1 MMDNNKH
8 NFSPHPSPLIK
19 FGQLNVNGLCSPVR
33 QQHLLNFFLH
43 SSFGALSINDT
54 RLSPSTTKFIFK
66 NEHSQHHFKS
76 YWACSSSSSRPH
88 DGVGILLRN
97 PLHKHVQTID
107 PWNGRLL
114 KLDLFFHQTK
124 ISIISI
130 YYPPSGSVHQS
141 ICNDLIAKLLSWLD
155 YARANNY
162 FVVILGDFN
171 ADVIAH
177 SNYSPNHF
185 KLLRLL
191 SSRFFTDHQAHS
203 STNGPDPTFFH
214 DNGSSR
220 LDYIWSSPGFP
231 APGLFS
237 QVVICPGLLDRP
249 FTDHKVLTT
258 VFDFSSCLAI
268 LAKSRYKQKKEMRT
282 VFSYASTSVEQ
293 WNNFTTEVDDSL
305 GVYLDRQYHPNSD
318 FSSLSLDRMWH
329 ALKAAIISAAIETLP
344 FQKFLDQFLYRLTTR
359 RFNRPTQ
366 IAQMTAALP
375 SYLETLASLLPD
387 YSVPTYS
394 TTPASVF
401 KSFLRSQ
408 KNLVSAFLSTKF
420 AQHLTDSVEYYTALH
435 DEHFSNSLGTFIDSA
450 LSVEK
455 RSIVLDRVLV
465 VLDSTPTLL
474 TDPSDIKQAAISHF
488 QSIVSPPLV
497 RYSSITSF
505 PARWQQAYTFLT
517 NVSASLYDP
526 VLAPISLQEW
536 SAVISSMPN
545 NKASGPSK
553 ISYEMIKHLSGEALD
568 FSLLL
573 ANTCLSRGDIPAD
586 WREAVVYPIPKPH
599 DFDAQLKNTRPITLL
614 ETVRKCV
621 VKVVTNRL
629 SNILADSKVLQGGN
643 FAGLPG
649 SSTDVPIKMLDA
661 IIHQHKHDSTDNQ
674 ELWIVSQDISKAFDS
689 MDLNMLKLALDRL
702 HIPALL
708 VRFILNLFTR
718 RNNKIITCH
727 GDTAAYRV
735 RVGIDQGEIISP
747 LLWVIY
753 LDPLLTVLNQE
764 ARDPFILKSSALL
777 NYSPL
782 EFEQHS
788 LPISHLTFMDD
799 STLIASSK
807 FGIEDR
813 LSITAEFYTLNNVQ
827 ANSAKYVLLSSSSP
841 SSKIIF
847 DLTPSFLVSD
857 LSLSLSSLSLHA
869 SFRFLGVWFSLSA
882 SSDFVLKQ
890 ARSMVKDMA
899 ALLGPKKLLAQ
910 HVAYLYNAVLLPRL
924 EFRLQTTLFSESTIQ
939 SIVKPLFSVLRRKA
953 GLAMTTPLPLLFL
966 KLPFSIQNAFYRF
979 LSSHIA
985 SWQKIFTHP
994 DFKDFALYAISYLQG
1009 YLGAESCPT
1018 TINLEPWSQIVSLRT
1033 HTLFNSLLFSSRLN
1047 ITWSLSFRPPRHDLQ
1062 PALPLRSILPHSIF
1076 QSSWKLWKNLNIFVL
1091 AQLISPCGRYLMNW
1105 PDLRYLGIV
1114 GRKGRIPNWFTF
1126 INNNFLSSFSST
1138 LLLSSYFINSSFT
1151 LASPCLLDHTV
1162 KDYSFYPQW
1171 AINLD
1176 SATQTL
1182 SVGRVCIT
1190 YKKQNSA
1197 IMSHWLPVFTSADE
1211 RSYDPCP
1218 GCALNIPALSKKSA
1232 IKQRCNSEKCFF
1244 NVTLSD
1250 TVGYPTRN
1258 AKVFAAYLPITLS
1271 TSWSYATSLALVHFS
1286 NASPALSPLFKD
1298 RIDRIEDTILPLSVQ
1313 SLYTD
1318 GSFHPANDSSPSFMT
1333 SAWIALDD
1341 VGLVL
1346 ESSSMHLPSYF
1357 PSALRSE
1364 ISAVL
1369 LGLNALS
1376 RDSSISIHTDC
1387 SQLISL
1393 WTRFVDA
1400 PFSPKLLRE
1409 PNHLLWLSIRQLIMD
1424 RNLNVELIKVPAH
1437 GDDIYNIQADSL
1449 AKDAHSSLQP
1459 TTLLSTFCYAPCLLT
1474 FNSLPI
1480 DVNIRHFLRS
1490 IADAR
1495 ALLSFCSL
1503 ARFTALGSPSLF
1515 DWAGIYFCLS
1525 QIKGFASHRN
1535 GRPEFWIFRIKLLL
1549 DMLPTLTT
1557 LQQRKPY
1564 LYSPD
1569 WLCPQCNSAPEDL
1582 NHLWTCPYILP
1593 DLNPCLTHRSEVI
1606 KFRDSCLSSFL
1617 SLKSLDISFHT
1628 EFFAL
1633 DCWNYEAPSSSCL
1646 WLTRGLLPAHLTA
1659 FLNQHFPLSV
1669 IYKIISPLLND
1680 FQVELY
1686 GEIWLCRNVLFHAWE
1701 ESQGISA
1708 ASKLRG
1714 PSINSSPIVSSP
1726 HTNNSSLAT
1735 VSQDSWISWISSS
1748 IIRGGS
1754 WISHL
1759 DFLRRLTVQPLRI
1772 SFW

>member
-1 MMDNNKH
+1 MLDNNKH
-8 NFSPHPSPLIK
+8 NFSLHPSPLIK

-54 RLSPSTTKFIFK
+54 RLSPSNAKFIFK

-76 YWACSSSSSRPH
+76 YWACSSSSSCPH

-191 SSRFFTDHQAHS
+191 SSQVFTDHQAHS

-237 QVVICPGLLDRP
+237 QVVTCPGLLDRP

-258 VFDFSSCLAI
+258 VFDFI
-268 LAKSRYKQKKEMRT
+268 
-282 VFSYASTSVEQ
+282 EQ

-305 GVYLDRQYHPNSD
+305 GVYLDRQYHPNFD
-318 FSSLSLDRMWH
+318 FSSISLDRMWH

-344 FQKFLDQFLYRLTTR
+344 FQKVSNTHRHSYSPELTKLIAINKFLDRFLYRLTTR
-359 RFNRPTQ
+359 RSNWPTQ

-375 SYLETLASLLPD
+375 SHLENLASLLPD

-420 AQHLTDSVEYYTALH
+420 AQHLTDSVEYYTALR
-435 DEHFSNSLGTFIDSA
+435 DEHFLNSLGTFIDSA

-455 RSIVLDRVLV
+455 CSIVLDRVLV

-488 QSIVSPPLV
+488 QSIVSPPLT
-497 RYSSITSF
+497 RYSSIISF
-505 PARWQQAYTFLT
+505 PARWQQAYTPLA

-536 SAVISSMPN
+536 STVISSMPN

-599 DFDAQLKNTRPITLL
+599 EFDAQLKNTRPITLL
-614 ETVRKCV
+614 ETVQKCV

-629 SNILADSKVLQGGN
+629 SNILADNKVLQGGN

-649 SSTDVPIKMLDA
+649 GSTDVPIKMLDA
-661 IIHQHKHDSTDNQ
+661 IIHQHKHDSTDDQ

-689 MDLNMLKLALDRL
+689 MDLNMLKLALDR
-702 HIPALL
+702 
-708 VRFILNLFTR
+708 
-718 RNNKIITCH
+718 
-727 GDTAAYRV
+727 V
-735 RVGIDQGEIISP
+735 RVGIDQGEIIFP
-747 LLWVIY
+747 LFWVIY

-807 FGIEDR
+807 SGIEDR

-847 DLTPSFLVSD
+847 DLTPSFLVSY

-899 ALLGPKKLLAQ
+899 ALLRPKKLLAQ

-953 GLAMTTPLPLLFL
+953 GLATTTPLPLLFL

-985 SWQKIFTHP
+985 SWQKIFTPP

-1009 YLGAESCPT
+1009 YLDAESCPT
-1018 TINLEPWSQIVSLRT
+1018 TINLEPWSQIISLRT

-1062 PALPLRSILPHSIF
+1062 PALPL
-1076 QSSWKLWKNLNIFVL
+1076 
-1091 AQLISPCGRYLMNW
+1091 
-1105 PDLRYLGIV
+1105 
-1114 GRKGRIPNWFTF
+1114 
-1126 INNNFLSSFSST
+1126 
-1138 LLLSSYFINSSFT
+1138 
-1151 LASPCLLDHTV
+1151 
-1162 KDYSFYPQW
+1162 
-1171 AINLD
+1171 
-1176 SATQTL
+1176 
-1182 SVGRVCIT
+1182 
-1190 YKKQNSA
+1190 
-1197 IMSHWLPVFTSADE
+1197 
-1211 RSYDPCP
+1211 
-1218 GCALNIPALSKKSA
+1218 
-1232 IKQRCNSEKCFF
+1232 
-1244 NVTLSD
+1244 
-1250 TVGYPTRN
+1250 
-1258 AKVFAAYLPITLS
+1258 
-1271 TSWSYATSLALVHFS
+1271 
-1286 NASPALSPLFKD
+1286 
-1298 RIDRIEDTILPLSVQ
+1298 
-1313 SLYTD
+1313 
-1318 GSFHPANDSSPSFMT
+1318 
-1333 SAWIALDD
+1333 
-1341 VGLVL
+1341 
-1346 ESSSMHLPSYF
+1346 
-1357 PSALRSE
+1357 
-1364 ISAVL
+1364 
-1369 LGLNALS
+1369 
-1376 RDSSISIHTDC
+1376 
-1387 SQLISL
+1387 
-1393 WTRFVDA
+1393 
-1400 PFSPKLLRE
+1400 
-1409 PNHLLWLSIRQLIMD
+1409 
-1424 RNLNVELIKVPAH
+1424 
-1437 GDDIYNIQADSL
+1437 
-1449 AKDAHSSLQP
+1449 
-1459 TTLLSTFCYAPCLLT
+1459 
-1474 FNSLPI
+1474 
-1480 DVNIRHFLRS
+1480 
-1490 IADAR
+1490 
-1495 ALLSFCSL
+1495 
-1503 ARFTALGSPSLF
+1503 
-1515 DWAGIYFCLS
+1515 
-1525 QIKGFASHRN
+1525 
-1535 GRPEFWIFRIKLLL
+1535 
-1549 DMLPTLTT
+1549 
-1557 LQQRKPY
+1557 
-1564 LYSPD
+1564 
-1569 WLCPQCNSAPEDL
+1569 
-1582 NHLWTCPYILP
+1582 
-1593 DLNPCLTHRSEVI
+1593 
-1606 KFRDSCLSSFL
+1606 
-1617 SLKSLDISFHT
+1617 
-1628 EFFAL
+1628 
-1633 DCWNYEAPSSSCL
+1633 
-1646 WLTRGLLPAHLTA
+1646 
-1659 FLNQHFPLSV
+1659 
-1669 IYKIISPLLND
+1669 
-1680 FQVELY
+1680 
-1686 GEIWLCRNVLFHAWE
+1686 
-1701 ESQGISA
+1701 
-1708 ASKLRG
+1708 
-1714 PSINSSPIVSSP
+1714 
-1726 HTNNSSLAT
+1726 
-1735 VSQDSWISWISSS
+1735 
-1748 IIRGGS
+1748 
-1754 WISHL
+1754 
-1759 DFLRRLTVQPLRI
+1759 
-1772 SFW
+1772 

>member
-1 MMDNNKH
+1 MIDNNKH
-8 NFSPHPSPLIK
+8 SFSPHPSPLIK

-54 RLSPSTTKFIFK
+54 RLSPSNAKFIFK
-66 NEHSQHHFKS
+66 NEHSLHHFKS

-214 DNGSSR
+214 DNGSLR

-237 QVVICPGLLDRP
+237 QVVTCPGLLDRP

-268 LAKSRYKQKKEMRT
+268 LAKSRLKQKKELRT
-282 VFSYASTSVEQ
+282 IFSYASTSVEQ

-305 GVYLDRQYHPNSD
+305 GVYLDRQYHPNFD

-329 ALKAAIISAAIETLP
+329 ALKAAIISAAIKTLP
-344 FQKFLDQFLYRLTTR
+344 FQKFLDRFLYRLTTR
-359 RFNRPTQ
+359 RSNRPTQ

-375 SYLETLASLLPD
+375 SHLENLASLLPD

-408 KNLVSAFLSTKF
+408 KNLVSAFLFTKF
-420 AQHLTDSVEYYTALH
+420 AQHLTDSVEYYTALR

-474 TDPSDIKQAAISHF
+474 TDPSDIKHAAVSHF
-488 QSIVSPPLV
+488 QSIVSPPLT
-497 RYSSITSF
+497 RYSSIISF
-505 PARWQQAYTFLT
+505 PARWQQAYTSLA

-536 SAVISSMPN
+536 STVISSMPN

-599 DFDAQLKNTRPITLL
+599 EFDAQLKNTRPITLL

-621 VKVVTNRL
+621 VKVITNRL
-629 SNILADSKVLQGGN
+629 SNILADNKVLQGGN

-649 SSTDVPIKMLDA
+649 GSTDVPIKMLDA
-661 IIHQHKHDSTDNQ
+661 IIHQHKHDSTDDQ

-689 MDLNMLKLALDRL
+689 MDLNILKFALDRL

-807 FGIEDR
+807 SGIEDR
-813 LSITAEFYTLNNVQ
+813 LSITTEFYTLNNVQ

-841 SSKIIF
+841 SLKIIF
-847 DLTPSFLVSD
+847 DLTPSLLVSD

-869 SFRFLGVWFSLSA
+869 SFRFLGIWFSLSA

-910 HVAYLYNAVLLPRL
+910 HVAYLYNAVLLSRL

-953 GLAMTTPLPLLFL
+953 GLATTTPLPLLFL

-979 LSSHIA
+979 LSFHIA

-1018 TINLEPWSQIVSLRT
+1018 IINLEPWSQIVSLRT

-1047 ITWSLSFRPPRHDLQ
+1047 IMWSLSFWPPRHDLQ

-1076 QSSWKLWKNLNIFVL
+1076 QSSWKLWKHLNIFVL
-1091 AQLISPCGRYLMNW
+1091 AQLVSPCGRYLMNW

-1126 INNNFLSSFSST
+1126 INNNFLSSSSST

-1151 LASPCLLDHTV
+1151 LASSCLLDHTV
-1162 KDYSFYPQW
+1162 KDYSFYPQ
-1171 AINLD
+1171 
-1176 SATQTL
+1176 
-1182 SVGRVCIT
+1182 
-1190 YKKQNSA
+1190 
-1197 IMSHWLPVFTSADE
+1197 
-1211 RSYDPCP
+1211 
-1218 GCALNIPALSKKSA
+1218 
-1232 IKQRCNSEKCFF
+1232 
-1244 NVTLSD
+1244 
-1250 TVGYPTRN
+1250 
-1258 AKVFAAYLPITLS
+1258 
-1271 TSWSYATSLALVHFS
+1271 
-1286 NASPALSPLFKD
+1286 
-1298 RIDRIEDTILPLSVQ
+1298 
-1313 SLYTD
+1313 
-1318 GSFHPANDSSPSFMT
+1318 
-1333 SAWIALDD
+1333 
-1341 VGLVL
+1341 
-1346 ESSSMHLPSYF
+1346 
-1357 PSALRSE
+1357 
-1364 ISAVL
+1364 
-1369 LGLNALS
+1369 
-1376 RDSSISIHTDC
+1376 
-1387 SQLISL
+1387 
-1393 WTRFVDA
+1393 
-1400 PFSPKLLRE
+1400 
-1409 PNHLLWLSIRQLIMD
+1409 
-1424 RNLNVELIKVPAH
+1424 
-1437 GDDIYNIQADSL
+1437 
-1449 AKDAHSSLQP
+1449 
-1459 TTLLSTFCYAPCLLT
+1459 
-1474 FNSLPI
+1474 
-1480 DVNIRHFLRS
+1480 
-1490 IADAR
+1490 
-1495 ALLSFCSL
+1495 
-1503 ARFTALGSPSLF
+1503 
-1515 DWAGIYFCLS
+1515 
-1525 QIKGFASHRN
+1525 
-1535 GRPEFWIFRIKLLL
+1535 
-1549 DMLPTLTT
+1549 
-1557 LQQRKPY
+1557 
-1564 LYSPD
+1564 
-1569 WLCPQCNSAPEDL
+1569 
-1582 NHLWTCPYILP
+1582 
-1593 DLNPCLTHRSEVI
+1593 
-1606 KFRDSCLSSFL
+1606 
-1617 SLKSLDISFHT
+1617 
-1628 EFFAL
+1628 
-1633 DCWNYEAPSSSCL
+1633 
-1646 WLTRGLLPAHLTA
+1646 
-1659 FLNQHFPLSV
+1659 
-1669 IYKIISPLLND
+1669 
-1680 FQVELY
+1680 
-1686 GEIWLCRNVLFHAWE
+1686 
-1701 ESQGISA
+1701 
-1708 ASKLRG
+1708 
-1714 PSINSSPIVSSP
+1714 
-1726 HTNNSSLAT
+1726 
-1735 VSQDSWISWISSS
+1735 
-1748 IIRGGS
+1748 
-1754 WISHL
+1754 
-1759 DFLRRLTVQPLRI
+1759 
-1772 SFW
+1772 

>member
-54 RLSPSTTKFIFK
+54 RLSPSNAKFIFK

-107 PWNGRLL
+107 PWN
-114 KLDLFFHQTK
+114 
-124 ISIISI
+124 
-130 YYPPSGSVHQS
+130 
-141 ICNDLIAKLLSWLD
+141 
-155 YARANNY
+155 
-162 FVVILGDFN
+162 VILGDFN

-203 STNGPDPTFFH
+203 STNGPDPTFFY

-237 QVVICPGLLDRP
+237 QVVTCPNLFDRP

-258 VFDFSSCLAI
+258 VFDFNSCLAI
-268 LAKSRYKQKKEMRT
+268 LAKSRLKQKKEMRT
-282 VFSYASTSVEQ
+282 IFSYASTSVEQ
-293 WNNFTTEVDDSL
+293 WNNFTVEVDDSL
-305 GVYLDRQYHPNSD
+305 GVYLDSHYRPNSD

-344 FQKFLDQFLYRLTTR
+344 FQKVSNTHRHSYSPELTKLIAINKFLDRFLYRLTTR
-359 RFNRPTQ
+359 RSNRPAQ
-366 IAQMTAALP
+366 IVQMTAALP
-375 SYLETLASLLPD
+375 SHLENLASLLPD

-420 AQHLTDSVEYYTALH
+420 AQHLTDSVEYYTALR

-474 TDPSDIKQAAISHF
+474 TDPSDIKHAAVSHF

-497 RYSSITSF
+497 HYSSITSF
-505 PARWQQAYTFLT
+505 PARWQQAYTPLT

-629 SNILADSKVLQGGN
+629 SNILADSKILQGGN

-649 SSTDVPIKMLDA
+649 GSTDVPIKMLDA
-661 IIHQHKHDSTDNQ
+661 IIHQHKHDSTDDQ

-753 LDPLLTVLNQE
+753 LDPLLTVLNQQ

-788 LPISHLTFMDD
+788 LPVSHLTFMDD

-807 FGIEDR
+807 SGIEDR

-847 DLTPSFLVSD
+847 DLSPSPLVPIPF
-857 LSLSLSSLSLHA
+857 LSLSSLSVKT

-882 SSDFVLKQ
+882 SSAFVLRQ
-890 ARSMVKDMA
+890 VRSMVKDMA

-939 SIVKPLFSVLRRKA
+939 TIVKPMFSVLRRKA
-953 GLAMTTPLPLLFL
+953 GLAATTPLPLLFL

-994 DFKDFALYAISYLQG
+994 DFKNFALYAISYLQG

-1047 ITWSLSFRPPRHDLQ
+1047 ITWSLSFRPPRRDLQ

-1091 AQLISPCGRYLMNW
+1091 AQLVSPCGRYLMNW

-1151 LASPCLLDHTV
+1151 LVSPCLLDHTV

-1197 IMSHWLPVFTSADE
+1197 IMSHWLPVSPSADE
-1211 RSYDPCP
+1211 RSYNPCP

-1244 NVTLSD
+1244 NITLSE

-1271 TSWSYATSLALVHFS
+1271 TSWSYATSLALVHLMNPPSTASFTFS
-1286 NASPALSPLFKD
+1286 PSVKD
-1298 RIDRIEDTILPLSVQ
+1298 HLDDDVLPSSVQ

-1318 GSFHPANDSSPSFMT
+1318 GSFRPANDSLSSSMA

-1341 VGLVL
+1341 DGFIL
-1346 ESSSMHLPSYF
+1346 ESSSMHLPSCF

-1364 ISAVL
+1364 IYAVL
-1369 LGLNALS
+1369 LGLTALS
-1376 RDSSISIHTDC
+1376 RDSSISIYTDC

-1393 WTRFVDA
+1393 WTRFVDV

-1409 PNHLLWLSIRQLIMD
+1409 PNHLLWFSIRQLIMD
-1424 RNLNVELIKVPAH
+1424 RNLHVDLIKVPAH
-1437 GDDIYNIQADSL
+1437 GDDIYNEQADSL
-1449 AKDAHSSLQP
+1449 AKDAHSSIQP
-1459 TTLLSTFCYAPCLLT
+1459 SVSPLAFCHAPCLLT
-1474 FNSLPI
+1474 FNSLPV
-1480 DVNIRHFLRS
+1480 DMNIRHFLRS
-1490 IADAR
+1490 IADAH

-1525 QIKGFASHRN
+1525 QIKGFASHKN

-1557 LQQRKPY
+1557 L
-1564 LYSPD
+1564 
-1569 WLCPQCNSAPEDL
+1569 
-1582 NHLWTCPYILP
+1582 
-1593 DLNPCLTHRSEVI
+1593 
-1606 KFRDSCLSSFL
+1606 
-1617 SLKSLDISFHT
+1617 
-1628 EFFAL
+1628 
-1633 DCWNYEAPSSSCL
+1633 
-1646 WLTRGLLPAHLTA
+1646 
-1659 FLNQHFPLSV
+1659 
-1669 IYKIISPLLND
+1669 
-1680 FQVELY
+1680 
-1686 GEIWLCRNVLFHAWE
+1686 
-1701 ESQGISA
+1701 
-1708 ASKLRG
+1708 
-1714 PSINSSPIVSSP
+1714 
-1726 HTNNSSLAT
+1726 
-1735 VSQDSWISWISSS
+1735 
-1748 IIRGGS
+1748 
-1754 WISHL
+1754 
-1759 DFLRRLTVQPLRI
+1759 
-1772 SFW
+1772 

>member
-1 MMDNNKH
+1 MIDNKKH

-43 SSFGALSINDT
+43 SSFGALSVNDT
-54 RLSPSTTKFIFK
+54 RLSPLNAKFIFK

-107 PWNGRLL
+107 PWNGQLL

-155 YARANNY
+155 YTRANNY
-162 FVVILGDFN
+162 FVIILGDFN

-191 SSRFFTDHQAHS
+191 SSRFFTDHQAHF

-237 QVVICPGLLDRP
+237 QVVSCPDLLDRP
-249 FTDHKVLTT
+249 FTDHKVLST

-268 LAKSRYKQKKEMRT
+268 LAKSRLKQKQELRT
-282 VFSYASTSVEQ
+282 IFSYASTSVEQ

-305 GVYLDRQYHPNSD
+305 GVYLDRQYRPNFD

-344 FQKFLDQFLYRLTTR
+344 FQKVSNTHRHSYSPELTKLIAINKFLDRFLYRLTTR
-359 RFNRPTQ
+359 RSNRLTQ

-375 SYLETLASLLPD
+375 SHLENLASLLPD

-394 TTPASVF
+394 TTPVSVF

-420 AQHLTDSVEYYTALH
+420 AQYLTDSVEYYTALR

-474 TDPSDIKQAAISHF
+474 TDPSDIKHAAVSHF

-497 RYSSITSF
+497 HYSSITSF
-505 PARWQQAYTFLT
+505 PARWQQAYTPLT
-517 NVSASLYDP
+517 NVSASLYGP

-553 ISYEMIKHLSGEALD
+553 ISYEMIKHLSGKALD

-629 SNILADSKVLQGGN
+629 SNILADNKILQGGN

-649 SSTDVPIKMLDA
+649 GSTDVPIKMLDA
-661 IIHQHKHDSTDNQ
+661 IIHQHKHDSTDDQ

-807 FGIEDR
+807 SGIEDR

-841 SSKIIF
+841 SSTIIF

-882 SSDFVLKQ
+882 SSDFVFKQ

-899 ALLGPKKLLAQ
+899 ALLGLKKLLAQ

-924 EFRLQTTLFSESTIQ
+924 EFCLQTTLFSESTIQ

-953 GLAMTTPLPLLFL
+953 GLATTTPLPLLFF

-1047 ITWSLSFRPPRHDLQ
+1047 ITWSLSFRPPRLDLQ
-1062 PALPLRSILPHSIF
+1062 PALPL
-1076 QSSWKLWKNLNIFVL
+1076 
-1091 AQLISPCGRYLMNW
+1091 
-1105 PDLRYLGIV
+1105 
-1114 GRKGRIPNWFTF
+1114 
-1126 INNNFLSSFSST
+1126 
-1138 LLLSSYFINSSFT
+1138 
-1151 LASPCLLDHTV
+1151 
-1162 KDYSFYPQW
+1162 
-1171 AINLD
+1171 
-1176 SATQTL
+1176 
-1182 SVGRVCIT
+1182 
-1190 YKKQNSA
+1190 
-1197 IMSHWLPVFTSADE
+1197 
-1211 RSYDPCP
+1211 
-1218 GCALNIPALSKKSA
+1218 
-1232 IKQRCNSEKCFF
+1232 
-1244 NVTLSD
+1244 
-1250 TVGYPTRN
+1250 
-1258 AKVFAAYLPITLS
+1258 
-1271 TSWSYATSLALVHFS
+1271 
-1286 NASPALSPLFKD
+1286 
-1298 RIDRIEDTILPLSVQ
+1298 
-1313 SLYTD
+1313 
-1318 GSFHPANDSSPSFMT
+1318 
-1333 SAWIALDD
+1333 
-1341 VGLVL
+1341 
-1346 ESSSMHLPSYF
+1346 
-1357 PSALRSE
+1357 
-1364 ISAVL
+1364 
-1369 LGLNALS
+1369 
-1376 RDSSISIHTDC
+1376 
-1387 SQLISL
+1387 
-1393 WTRFVDA
+1393 
-1400 PFSPKLLRE
+1400 
-1409 PNHLLWLSIRQLIMD
+1409 
-1424 RNLNVELIKVPAH
+1424 
-1437 GDDIYNIQADSL
+1437 
-1449 AKDAHSSLQP
+1449 
-1459 TTLLSTFCYAPCLLT
+1459 
-1474 FNSLPI
+1474 
-1480 DVNIRHFLRS
+1480 
-1490 IADAR
+1490 
-1495 ALLSFCSL
+1495 
-1503 ARFTALGSPSLF
+1503 
-1515 DWAGIYFCLS
+1515 
-1525 QIKGFASHRN
+1525 
-1535 GRPEFWIFRIKLLL
+1535 
-1549 DMLPTLTT
+1549 
-1557 LQQRKPY
+1557 
-1564 LYSPD
+1564 
-1569 WLCPQCNSAPEDL
+1569 
-1582 NHLWTCPYILP
+1582 
-1593 DLNPCLTHRSEVI
+1593 
-1606 KFRDSCLSSFL
+1606 
-1617 SLKSLDISFHT
+1617 
-1628 EFFAL
+1628 
-1633 DCWNYEAPSSSCL
+1633 
-1646 WLTRGLLPAHLTA
+1646 
-1659 FLNQHFPLSV
+1659 
-1669 IYKIISPLLND
+1669 
-1680 FQVELY
+1680 
-1686 GEIWLCRNVLFHAWE
+1686 
-1701 ESQGISA
+1701 
-1708 ASKLRG
+1708 
-1714 PSINSSPIVSSP
+1714 
-1726 HTNNSSLAT
+1726 
-1735 VSQDSWISWISSS
+1735 
-1748 IIRGGS
+1748 
-1754 WISHL
+1754 
-1759 DFLRRLTVQPLRI
+1759 
-1772 SFW
+1772 

>member
-1 MMDNNKH
+1 MIDNNKY

-54 RLSPSTTKFIFK
+54 RLSPSNAKFIFK

-76 YWACSSSSSRPH
+76 YWACSSSFRPH

-177 SNYSPNHF
+177 SNHSPNHF

-237 QVVICPGLLDRP
+237 QVVTCPDLIDRP
-249 FTDHKVLTT
+249 FTDHKVLST

-268 LAKSRYKQKKEMRT
+268 LAKSRLKQKHELRT
-282 VFSYASTSVEQ
+282 IFSYASTSVEQ

-305 GVYLDRQYHPNSD
+305 GVYLDRQYHPNFD

-344 FQKFLDQFLYRLTTR
+344 FQKVSNTHRHSYSPELTKLIAINKFLDRFLYRLTTR
-359 RFNRPTQ
+359 RSNRPTQ
-366 IAQMTAALP
+366 IAQMSAALP
-375 SYLETLASLLPD
+375 SHLENLASLLPD

-394 TTPASVF
+394 TTPVSVF

-420 AQHLTDSVEYYTALH
+420 AQHLTDSVEYYTALR

-505 PARWQQAYTFLT
+505 PARWQQAYTPLT

-629 SNILADSKVLQGGN
+629 SNILADNKVLQGGN

-649 SSTDVPIKMLDA
+649 GSTDVPIKMLDA
-661 IIHQHKHDSTDNQ
+661 IIHQHKHDSTDDQ

-689 MDLNMLKLALDRL
+689 MDLNMLKLALD
-702 HIPALL
+702 
-708 VRFILNLFTR
+708 
-718 RNNKIITCH
+718 
-727 GDTAAYRV
+727 RV

-799 STLIASSK
+799 STLLASSK
-807 FGIEDR
+807 SGIEDR

-847 DLTPSFLVSD
+847 EFLPSSLVSD
-857 LSLSLSSLSLHA
+857 ISLSLSSLSLNT
-869 SFRFLGVWFSLSA
+869 SFRFLGVCSP
-882 SSDFVLKQ
+882 
-890 ARSMVKDMA
+890 
-899 ALLGPKKLLAQ
+899 GPKKLLAQ

-953 GLAMTTPLPLLFL
+953 GLATTTPLPLLFL

-985 SWQKIFTHP
+985 SWQKIFIHP

-1091 AQLISPCGRYLMNW
+1091 AQLVSPCGRYLMNW

-1126 INNNFLSSFSST
+1126 INNNFLSSSSST
-1138 LLLSSYFINSSFT
+1138 LLLSSYFINFSFT

-1171 AINLD
+1171 AITLD
-1176 SATQTL
+1176 SATHTL

-1197 IMSHWLPVFTSADE
+1197 IMSHWLPVSTSADE

-1218 GCALNIPALSKKSA
+1218 GCALNIPALSMKSA
-1232 IKQRCNSEKCFF
+1232 IRQRCNSEKCFF
-1244 NVTLSD
+1244 NVILSD

-1298 RIDRIEDTILPLSVQ
+1298 SIDRIEDTILPLSVQ

-1318 GSFHPANDSSPSFMT
+1318 GSFHPANDSSPSSMT

-1341 VGLVL
+1341 DGLVL

-1364 ISAVL
+1364 ISA
-1369 LGLNALS
+1369 S
-1376 RDSSISIHTDC
+1376 
-1387 SQLISL
+1387 
-1393 WTRFVDA
+1393 
-1400 PFSPKLLRE
+1400 
-1409 PNHLLWLSIRQLIMD
+1409 
-1424 RNLNVELIKVPAH
+1424 
-1437 GDDIYNIQADSL
+1437 
-1449 AKDAHSSLQP
+1449 
-1459 TTLLSTFCYAPCLLT
+1459 
-1474 FNSLPI
+1474 
-1480 DVNIRHFLRS
+1480 VN
-1490 IADAR
+1490 
-1495 ALLSFCSL
+1495 
-1503 ARFTALGSPSLF
+1503 FT
-1515 DWAGIYFCLS
+1515 
-1525 QIKGFASHRN
+1525 
-1535 GRPEFWIFRIKLLL
+1535 
-1549 DMLPTLTT
+1549 M
-1557 LQQRKPY
+1557 
-1564 LYSPD
+1564 
-1569 WLCPQCNSAPEDL
+1569 
-1582 NHLWTCPYILP
+1582 
-1593 DLNPCLTHRSEVI
+1593 V
-1606 KFRDSCLSSFL
+1606 
-1617 SLKSLDISFHT
+1617 
-1628 EFFAL
+1628 
-1633 DCWNYEAPSSSCL
+1633 
-1646 WLTRGLLPAHLTA
+1646 
-1659 FLNQHFPLSV
+1659 
-1669 IYKIISPLLND
+1669 
-1680 FQVELY
+1680 
-1686 GEIWLCRNVLFHAWE
+1686 
-1701 ESQGISA
+1701 
-1708 ASKLRG
+1708 
-1714 PSINSSPIVSSP
+1714 
-1726 HTNNSSLAT
+1726 T
-1735 VSQDSWISWISSS
+1735 VC
-1748 IIRGGS
+1748 
-1754 WISHL
+1754 
-1759 DFLRRLTVQPLRI
+1759 
-1772 SFW
+1772 

>member
-54 RLSPSTTKFIFK
+54 RLSPSNAKFIFK

-76 YWACSSSSSRPH
+76 YWACSSSFRPH

-107 PWNGRLL
+107 PWN
-114 KLDLFFHQTK
+114 
-124 ISIISI
+124 
-130 YYPPSGSVHQS
+130 
-141 ICNDLIAKLLSWLD
+141 
-155 YARANNY
+155 
-162 FVVILGDFN
+162 VILGDFN

-185 KLLRLL
+185 KLLHLL

-237 QVVICPGLLDRP
+237 QVVTCPDLLDRP
-249 FTDHKVLTT
+249 FTDHKVLST

-268 LAKSRYKQKKEMRT
+268 LAKSRLKQKQELRT
-282 VFSYASTSVEQ
+282 IFSYASTSVEQ

-305 GVYLDRQYHPNSD
+305 GVYLDRQYHPNFD

-344 FQKFLDQFLYRLTTR
+344 FQKVSNTHRHSYSPELTKLIAINKFLDRFLYRLTTR
-359 RFNRPTQ
+359 RSNWLTQ

-375 SYLETLASLLPD
+375 SHLENLASLLPD

-394 TTPASVF
+394 TTPVSVF

-420 AQHLTDSVEYYTALH
+420 AQHLTDSVEYYTALR
-435 DEHFSNSLGTFIDSA
+435 DEHFSTSLGTFIDSA

-474 TDPSDIKQAAISHF
+474 TDPSDIKHAAVSHF

-497 RYSSITSF
+497 HYSSITSF
-505 PARWQQAYTFLT
+505 PARWQQAYTPLT

-536 SAVISSMPN
+536 STVISSMPN

-586 WREAVVYPIPKPH
+586 WCEAVIYPIPKPH

-629 SNILADSKVLQGGN
+629 SNILADNKILQGGN

-649 SSTDVPIKMLDA
+649 GSTDVPIKMLDA
-661 IIHQHKHDSTDNQ
+661 IIHQHKHDSTDDQ

-807 FGIEDR
+807 SGIEDR

-869 SFRFLGVWFSLSA
+869 SFCFLGVWFSLSA

-899 ALLGPKKLLAQ
+899 ALLGLKKLLAQ

-953 GLAMTTPLPLLFL
+953 GLATTTPLPLLFL

-979 LSSHIA
+979 LSSHMA

-1047 ITWSLSFRPPRHDLQ
+1047 ITWSLSFQPPRHDLQ

-1076 QSSWKLWKNLNIFVL
+1076 QSSWKLWKNLNIFAL
-1091 AQLISPCGRYLMNW
+1091 AQLVSPCGRYLMNW

-1126 INNNFLSSFSST
+1126 INNNFLSSSSST

-1171 AINLD
+1171 AITLD

-1182 SVGRVCIT
+1182 SVGRVYIT

-1197 IMSHWLPVFTSADE
+1197 IMSHWLPVSTSADE

-1218 GCALNIPALSKKSA
+1218 GCALNIPALSMKSA
-1232 IKQRCNSEKCFF
+1232 IRQRCNSEKCFF

-1258 AKVFAAYLPITLS
+1258 AKVFAVYLPITLS

-1318 GSFHPANDSSPSFMT
+1318 GSFHPANDSSPSSMT

-1357 PSALRSE
+1357 PSALRSK

-1376 RDSSISIHTDC
+1376 RDSSISIHTD
-1387 SQLISL
+1387 
-1393 WTRFVDA
+1393 F
-1400 PFSPKLLRE
+1400 
-1409 PNHLLWLSIRQLIMD
+1409 
-1424 RNLNVELIKVPAH
+1424 PAH

-1449 AKDAHSSLQP
+1449 AKAAHSSLQP
-1459 TTLLSTFCYAPCLLT
+1459 NIPLSTFCHAPCLLT

-1503 ARFTALGSPSLF
+1503 ARFTALGF
-1515 DWAGIYFCLS
+1515 V
-1525 QIKGFASHRN
+1525 SHKN

-1617 SLKSLDISFHT
+1617 SLKSLDNSFHT
-1628 EFFAL
+1628 KFFAL

-1659 FLNQHFPLSV
+1659 FLNQYFPLSV

-1714 PSINSSPIVSSP
+1714 PSTNSLPNTTSPQQ
-1726 HTNNSSLAT
+1726 HNSSLAS

>member
-54 RLSPSTTKFIFK
+54 RLSPSNAKFIFK

-124 ISIISI
+124 ISIISV

-203 STNGPDPTFFH
+203 STNGPDPTFFY

-237 QVVICPGLLDRP
+237 QVVTCPNLFDRP

-258 VFDFSSCLAI
+258 VFDFNSCLAI
-268 LAKSRYKQKKEMRT
+268 LAKSRLKQKKEMRT
-282 VFSYASTSVEQ
+282 IFSYASTSVEQ
-293 WNNFTTEVDDSL
+293 WNNFTVEVDDSL
-305 GVYLDRQYHPNSD
+305 GVYLDSHYRPNSD

-344 FQKFLDQFLYRLTTR
+344 FQKVSNTHRHSYSPELTKLIAINKFLDRFLYRLTTR
-359 RFNRPTQ
+359 RSNRPAQ
-366 IAQMTAALP
+366 IVQMTAALP
-375 SYLETLASLLPD
+375 SHLENLASLLPD

-420 AQHLTDSVEYYTALH
+420 AQHLTDSVEYYTALR

-474 TDPSDIKQAAISHF
+474 TDPSDIKHAAVSHF

-497 RYSSITSF
+497 HYSSITSF
-505 PARWQQAYTFLT
+505 PARWQQAYTPLT

-629 SNILADSKVLQGGN
+629 SNILADSKILQGGN

-649 SSTDVPIKMLDA
+649 GSTDVPIKMLDA
-661 IIHQHKHDSTDNQ
+661 IIHQHKHDSTDDQ

-753 LDPLLTVLNQE
+753 LDPLLTVLNQQ

-788 LPISHLTFMDD
+788 LPVSHLTFMDD

-807 FGIEDR
+807 SGIEDR

-847 DLTPSFLVSD
+847 DLSPSPLVPIPF
-857 LSLSLSSLSLHA
+857 LSLSSLSVKT

-882 SSDFVLKQ
+882 SSAFVLRQ
-890 ARSMVKDMA
+890 VRSMVKDMA

-939 SIVKPLFSVLRRKA
+939 TIVKPMFSVLRRKA
-953 GLAMTTPLPLLFL
+953 GLAATTPLPLLFL

-994 DFKDFALYAISYLQG
+994 DFKNFALYAISYLQG

-1047 ITWSLSFRPPRHDLQ
+1047 ITWSLSFRPPRRDLQ

-1091 AQLISPCGRYLMNW
+1091 AQLVSPCGRYLMNW

-1151 LASPCLLDHTV
+1151 LVSPCLLDHTV

-1197 IMSHWLPVFTSADE
+1197 IMSHWLPVSPSADE
-1211 RSYDPCP
+1211 RSYNPCP

-1244 NVTLSD
+1244 NITLSE

-1271 TSWSYATSLALVHFS
+1271 TSWSYATSLALVHLMNPPSTASFTFS
-1286 NASPALSPLFKD
+1286 PSVKD
-1298 RIDRIEDTILPLSVQ
+1298 HLDDDVLPSSVQ

-1318 GSFHPANDSSPSFMT
+1318 GSFRPANDSLSSSMA

-1341 VGLVL
+1341 DGFIL
-1346 ESSSMHLPSYF
+1346 ESSSMHLPSCF

-1364 ISAVL
+1364 IYAVL
-1369 LGLNALS
+1369 LGLTALS
-1376 RDSSISIHTDC
+1376 RDSSISIYTDC

-1393 WTRFVDA
+1393 WTRFVDV

-1409 PNHLLWLSIRQLIMD
+1409 PNHLLWFSIRQLIMD
-1424 RNLNVELIKVPAH
+1424 RNLHVDLIKVPAH
-1437 GDDIYNIQADSL
+1437 GDDIYNEQADSL
-1449 AKDAHSSLQP
+1449 AKDAHSSIQP
-1459 TTLLSTFCYAPCLLT
+1459 SVSPLAFCHAPCLLT
-1474 FNSLPI
+1474 FNSLPV
-1480 DVNIRHFLRS
+1480 DMNIRHFLRS
-1490 IADAR
+1490 IADAH

-1515 DWAGIYFCLS
+1515 DWA
-1525 QIKGFASHRN
+1525 
-1535 GRPEFWIFRIKLLL
+1535 
-1549 DMLPTLTT
+1549 
-1557 LQQRKPY
+1557 
-1564 LYSPD
+1564 
-1569 WLCPQCNSAPEDL
+1569 EDL

-1593 DLNPCLTHRSEVI
+1593 ELNPCLTHRSEVI

-1617 SLKSLDISFHT
+1617 SLKSLDISFQT

-1633 DCWNYEAPSSSCL
+1633 ECWNYEAPSLSCL
-1646 WLTRGLLPAHLTA
+1646 WLTRGLLPAHLTT
-1659 FLNQHFPLSV
+1659 FLNQHFSLSV
-1669 IYKIISPLLND
+1669 IYKTISPLLND

-1714 PSINSSPIVSSP
+1714 PSTNSSSNTISP
-1726 HTNNSSLAT
+1726 HHHDSSLAT

-1754 WISHL
+1754 
-1759 DFLRRLTVQPLRI
+1759 
-1772 SFW
+1772 

>member
-8 NFSPHPSPLIK
+8 NFFTHPSPLIK

-54 RLSPSTTKFIFK
+54 RLSPSNAKFIFK

-237 QVVICPGLLDRP
+237 QVVTCPGLLDRP
-249 FTDHKVLTT
+249 FTDHKVLLT
-258 VFDFSSCLAI
+258 VFDFI
-268 LAKSRYKQKKEMRT
+268 
-282 VFSYASTSVEQ
+282 EQ

-305 GVYLDRQYHPNSD
+305 GVYLDRQYHPNFD

-344 FQKFLDQFLYRLTTR
+344 FQKVSNTHRHSYSPELTKLIAINKFLDRFLYRLTTR
-359 RFNRPTQ
+359 RSNRPTQ
-366 IAQMTAALP
+366 IAQMTATLP
-375 SYLETLASLLPD
+375 SHLENLASLLPD

-420 AQHLTDSVEYYTALH
+420 AQHLTDSVEYYTALR
-435 DEHFSNSLGTFIDSA
+435 DEHFLNSLGTFIDSA

-474 TDPSDIKQAAISHF
+474 TDPSDIKHAAVSHF
-488 QSIVSPPLV
+488 QSIVSPPLT
-497 RYSSITSF
+497 RYSSIISF
-505 PARWQQAYTFLT
+505 PARWQQTYTPLA

-536 SAVISSMPN
+536 STVISSMPN

-573 ANTCLSRGDIPAD
+573 ANTCLSHGDIPAD

-599 DFDAQLKNTRPITLL
+599 EFDAQLKNTRPITFL

-621 VKVVTNRL
+621 VKVITNRL
-629 SNILADSKVLQGGN
+629 SNILADNKVLQGGN

-649 SSTDVPIKMLDA
+649 GSTDVPIKMLDV
-661 IIHQHKHDSTDNQ
+661 IIHQHKHDSTDDQ
-674 ELWIVSQDISKAFDS
+674 ALWIISQDISKAFDS
-689 MDLNMLKLALDRL
+689 MDLNMLKLALD
-702 HIPALL
+702 
-708 VRFILNLFTR
+708 
-718 RNNKIITCH
+718 
-727 GDTAAYRV
+727 RV

-807 FGIEDR
+807 SGIEDR

-847 DLTPSFLVSD
+847 DLTPSFLFSD

-869 SFRFLGVWFSLSA
+869 FFRFLGVWFSLSA

-899 ALLGPKKLLAQ
+899 ALLGLKKLLAQ

-953 GLAMTTPLPLLFL
+953 GLATTTLLPLLFL

-1018 TINLEPWSQIVSLRT
+1018 TINLEPWSQIISLRT

-1062 PALPLRSILPHSIF
+1062 PALPL
-1076 QSSWKLWKNLNIFVL
+1076 
-1091 AQLISPCGRYLMNW
+1091 
-1105 PDLRYLGIV
+1105 
-1114 GRKGRIPNWFTF
+1114 
-1126 INNNFLSSFSST
+1126 
-1138 LLLSSYFINSSFT
+1138 
-1151 LASPCLLDHTV
+1151 
-1162 KDYSFYPQW
+1162 
-1171 AINLD
+1171 
-1176 SATQTL
+1176 
-1182 SVGRVCIT
+1182 
-1190 YKKQNSA
+1190 
-1197 IMSHWLPVFTSADE
+1197 
-1211 RSYDPCP
+1211 
-1218 GCALNIPALSKKSA
+1218 
-1232 IKQRCNSEKCFF
+1232 
-1244 NVTLSD
+1244 
-1250 TVGYPTRN
+1250 
-1258 AKVFAAYLPITLS
+1258 
-1271 TSWSYATSLALVHFS
+1271 
-1286 NASPALSPLFKD
+1286 
-1298 RIDRIEDTILPLSVQ
+1298 
-1313 SLYTD
+1313 
-1318 GSFHPANDSSPSFMT
+1318 
-1333 SAWIALDD
+1333 
-1341 VGLVL
+1341 
-1346 ESSSMHLPSYF
+1346 
-1357 PSALRSE
+1357 
-1364 ISAVL
+1364 
-1369 LGLNALS
+1369 
-1376 RDSSISIHTDC
+1376 
-1387 SQLISL
+1387 
-1393 WTRFVDA
+1393 
-1400 PFSPKLLRE
+1400 
-1409 PNHLLWLSIRQLIMD
+1409 
-1424 RNLNVELIKVPAH
+1424 
-1437 GDDIYNIQADSL
+1437 
-1449 AKDAHSSLQP
+1449 
-1459 TTLLSTFCYAPCLLT
+1459 
-1474 FNSLPI
+1474 
-1480 DVNIRHFLRS
+1480 
-1490 IADAR
+1490 
-1495 ALLSFCSL
+1495 
-1503 ARFTALGSPSLF
+1503 
-1515 DWAGIYFCLS
+1515 
-1525 QIKGFASHRN
+1525 
-1535 GRPEFWIFRIKLLL
+1535 
-1549 DMLPTLTT
+1549 
-1557 LQQRKPY
+1557 
-1564 LYSPD
+1564 
-1569 WLCPQCNSAPEDL
+1569 
-1582 NHLWTCPYILP
+1582 
-1593 DLNPCLTHRSEVI
+1593 
-1606 KFRDSCLSSFL
+1606 
-1617 SLKSLDISFHT
+1617 
-1628 EFFAL
+1628 
-1633 DCWNYEAPSSSCL
+1633 
-1646 WLTRGLLPAHLTA
+1646 
-1659 FLNQHFPLSV
+1659 
-1669 IYKIISPLLND
+1669 
-1680 FQVELY
+1680 
-1686 GEIWLCRNVLFHAWE
+1686 
-1701 ESQGISA
+1701 
-1708 ASKLRG
+1708 
-1714 PSINSSPIVSSP
+1714 
-1726 HTNNSSLAT
+1726 
-1735 VSQDSWISWISSS
+1735 
-1748 IIRGGS
+1748 
-1754 WISHL
+1754 
-1759 DFLRRLTVQPLRI
+1759 
-1772 SFW
+1772 